1 MIVTLAA
8 LLSAAGAAGCSG
20 EVARPDSTTGAVAG
34 SVSFVPASGTAKNG
48 QIFVRY
54 ANKPGGYS
62 FDYPGG
68 WRVKQTGSG
77 VRIARF
83 GNAIVAVVR
92 KRSTKPYYKGYQKQ
106 LEAQLKTAKP
116 QVLSAITQPAQQVKF
131 DNTKATM
138 AVIEQRPPGRPP
150 MVTYRYLFWSHG
162 RILILS
168 CGSPKGIDNGAAFT
182 MIASTVSLQ

>member
-8 LLSAAGAAGCSG
+8 LLSGAVAAGCSSAATQSG
-20 EVARPDSTTGAVAG
+20 STTGVASG
-34 SVSFVPASGTAKNG
+34 SGTFVPASGTAKNG

-54 ANKPGGYS
+54 ASKAGGYS

-68 WRVKQTGSG
+68 WRVKQTGSD

-92 KRSTKPYYKGYQKQ
+92 KRSTKPYFKGYQKQ
-106 LEAQLKTAKP
+106 LEAQLKAGKA
-116 QVLSAITQPAQQVKF
+116 QALSAITQPARQVKF
-131 DNTKATM
+131 DRTKATM
-138 AVIEQRPPGRPP
+138 AVIEQRPSGRPP

-168 CGSPKGIDNGAAFT
+168 CSSPKGIDNGAAFT
-182 MIASTVSLQ
+182 TIASTVSLP